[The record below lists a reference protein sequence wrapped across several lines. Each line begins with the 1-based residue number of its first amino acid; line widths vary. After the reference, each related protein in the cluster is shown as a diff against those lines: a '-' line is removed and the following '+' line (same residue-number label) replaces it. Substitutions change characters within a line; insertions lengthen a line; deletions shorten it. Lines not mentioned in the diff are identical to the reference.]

1 MENIAIYPGS
11 FDPCTKGHL
20 DIIERSAKIFDKVIV
35 AVLVNSSKNSTF
47 TVEERLD
54 FLKMSTSHVKNVEIC
69 CFDGLLANFADQRN
83 AKVIVRGLRAVSD
96 FEYEFQMS
104 LTNRELNPKVE
115 TLFMT
120 TTAENMYLSS
130 SIVKEVARL
139 GGSIEDMVP
148 EVIKNL
154 IYKKFNKE
162 D

>member
-35 AVLVNSSKNSTF
+35 AVLTNSSKNSTF

-54 FLKMSTSHVKNVEIC
+54 FLKKSTSHVKNVEIC

-130 SIVKEVARL
+130 SIVKEVAKL

-148 EVIKNL
+148 NVIKDL
-154 IYKKFNKE
+154 IYKKFQ
-162 D
+162 

>member
-35 AVLVNSSKNSTF
+35 AVLVNSSKNPTF
-47 TVEERLD
+47 TVEERQD
-54 FLKMSTSHVKNVEIC
+54 FLKMATSHLQNVEIC
-69 CFDGLLANFADQRN
+69 CFEGLLANYADQRN

-130 SIVKEVARL
+130 SIVKEVAKL

-148 EVIKNL
+148 DVIKDL
-154 IYKKFNKE
+154 IYKKFQ
-162 D
+162 